1 MKLSF
6 APEELLC
13 NRNGGGGGG
22 DVEVCVSH
30 WREMVSIQDWI
41 ESHGHHQATEEGDVL
56 KVSIK
61 Q

>member
-6 APEELLC
+6 APEELLY

-22 DVEVCVSH
+22 DGAVCVSH

-56 KVSIK
+56 KVSFK